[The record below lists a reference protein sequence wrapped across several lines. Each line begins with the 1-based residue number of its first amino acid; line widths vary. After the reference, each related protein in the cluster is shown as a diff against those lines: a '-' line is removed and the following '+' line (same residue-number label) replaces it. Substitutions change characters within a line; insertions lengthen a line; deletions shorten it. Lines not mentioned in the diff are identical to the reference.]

1 LRDALISS
9 IAVATLFAEE
19 DISSATDEMELIFAV
34 ACSVEDATVALRV
47 LISSALAAIWFDT
60 DESLI
65 QAHLN

>member
-1 LRDALISS
+1 
-9 IAVATLFAEE
+9 
-19 DISSATDEMELIFAV
+19 MELIFAV